1 MKRVFSIFL
10 TAIMM
15 MSIMAVPAFADD
27 ADEWLTSKDKWG
39 HTIYVRGNG
48 DVNNDVAPL
57 SECPTMDY
65 VKTIDGVTFSNYIR
79 HTTAKTKDEAGNII
93 SIYKVYI
100 GLNGAMRSDKDTVEF
115 MTAPS
120 QPYNTLNGYIKSRNG
135 YYVNV
140 CSDLNMFKTNTPML
154 MGSADFDLDY
164 LTDIGITPYADGGSD
179 GRAMDGTW
187 KKGLTWVFDRYEN
200 GEKSNGTYTA
210 VYPIRVNQGETV
222 TYYQVA
228 VTDAT
233 NYSGQRVDTSKPTT
247 PPVSDSETV
256 ALKSFSDVPET
267 HWAHSYV
274 MLCVQHGAIA
284 GTRSPDANGIGSF
297 SPNTNVT
304 LGQFLTVL
312 TRLLA
317 EDQINSEAYPQSQ
330 GYHWAYANFVAAV
343 ESGIIEGD
351 DFKSDHNGLNQ
362 ALNREDMAYILS
374 RAAEVN
380 GENLEILPRVETM
393 MKDYNTISADRKE
406 AVKQAYSNGLL
417 AGYGDGSFGP
427 KDTMTRAQ
435 MATVVCRL
443 MEYAPRGTVQVPD
456 DSKPEVIV
464 SQNKADY
471 VNVDGTFKGYLKPA
485 FSREKELEALKQIKL
500 GEDSKG
506 VYMTVTAPSLPDVI
520 KNEFTY
526 TFVCTVYN
534 SKGDYFAD
542 QARVE
547 GLKAGET
554 KTAYL
559 VSFQDTGVKSSEI
572 SEIRLSVM
580 INNAT
585 GYEHMF
591 TRSISNTDKSTAY
604 AKYDD
609 GYSDNVKFDSTS
621 IWKGI
626 GK

>member
-1 MKRVFSIFL
+1 MIASI
-10 TAIMM
+10 
-15 MSIMAVPAFADD
+15 AVPAFAASEPVEDPD
-27 ADEWLTSKDKWG
+27 HGSYDWSATGVEVVTGKDKSGNSVW
-39 HTIYVRGNG
+39 VRGTS
-48 DVNNDVAPL
+48 NNSPVKEL
-57 SECPTMDY
+57 SECPKMDY

-79 HTTAKTKDEAGNII
+79 HTTANTKDAAGNTI

-100 GLNGAMRSDKDTVEF
+100 GIDGAIRSDKDNVEF
-115 MTAPS
+115 MTHPKKSYNYINDSLVKTHGGAVNPS
-120 QPYNTLNGYIKSRNG
+120 MDMNHY
-135 YYVNV
+135 
-140 CSDLNMFKTNTPML
+140 KTNTVYFEDSVRNTYRSL
-154 MGSADFDLDY
+154 S
-164 LTDIGITPYADGGSD
+164 DIGITPYADGGNY
-179 GRAMDGTW
+179 GRANDGTW
-187 KKGLTWVFDRYEN
+187 KSGLTWVFNRHKD
-200 GEKSNGTYTA
+200 GEKSNGSYGA
-210 VYPIRVNQGETV
+210 IYPIRVNQGDTV
-222 TYYQVA
+222 TYFQVS

-233 NYSGQRVDTSKPTT
+233 NYSGQRVVDNSISA
-247 PPVSDSETV
+247 PPVSDPVE
-256 ALKSFSDVPET
+256 LKSFDDVPKGN
-267 HWAHSYV
+267 WAHSYI

-393 MKDYNTISADRKE
+393 MKDYNSISADRKE

-443 MEYAPRGTVQVPD
+443 MEYAPRGTVTVPD

-464 SQNKADY
+464 SQDKSQYVATSGDY
-471 VNVDGTFKGYLKPA
+471 KGYLKA
-485 FSREKELEALKQIKL
+485 GFSRQKELEALSMIKL

-526 TFVCTVYN
+526 TFICTVYN

-604 AKYDD
+604 AKFDI
-609 GYSDNVKFDSTS
+609 GQADNVKFDSTS
-621 IWKGI
+621 IWMGI